1 MTRLRDL
8 PTPALLLDLDVLEA
22 NVRSMARRAERLG
35 VRLRPHVKTHK
46 CVEVAR
52 LQRDAGARG
61 ITVSTLEEAR
71 VFADHGFD
79 DMTWAFPVIPG
90 RIGEA
95 REVDRR
101 ARLRLLV
108 DHRRAVKELE
118 RAGHPFHV
126 WLEVDPGYGRSGVDP
141 GGDALLEIGGALAA
155 SEVLVFDGLL
165 SHSGQAYGARSP
177 GELAAAAEEE
187 RGVMVGAARRL
198 LEAGVEVPALSVGS
212 TPSMSRAEDLTGVD
226 EARPGN
232 YALYDRTQM
241 ALGACSAGDVA
252 ATVLATVVSSRPD
265 AGRSVVDA
273 GALALSKDPGP
284 TPRPDASDGG
294 PGRKPAADGQ
304 DARGHGGGSGA
315 AGEPHMGAL
324 LEDFSSRRLRDDA
337 RLISLSQEH
346 GLVDRALPWGEKV
359 RILPNHAC
367 LTVACFDALHV
378 VRGEEVL
385 DRWTVHRER

>member
-1 MTRLRDL
+1 
-8 PTPALLLDLDVLEA
+8 
-22 NVRSMARRAERLG
+22 MAGRADRLG

-46 CVEVAR
+46 CVEIAR
-52 LQRDAGARG
+52 LQRDAGAGG
-61 ITVSTLEEAR
+61 ITVATLEEAR
-71 VFADHGFD
+71 VFADHGFGD
-79 DMTWAFPVIPG
+79 LTWAFPVIPG

-108 DHRRAVKELE
+108 DHRGAVKELE

-141 GGDALLEIGGALAA
+141 ASDALLEIGGALAA
-155 SEVLVFDGLL
+155 SEVLAFDGLL

-177 GELAAAAEEE
+177 DQLAEAAEEE
-187 RGVMVGAARRL
+187 RRVMVGAERRL

-232 YALYDRTQM
+232 YALHDRTQIE
-241 ALGACSAGDVA
+241 LGACSAADVA
-252 ATVLATVVSSRPD
+252 ATVLATVVSSHPERE
-265 AGRSVVDA
+265 RSVVDA
-273 GALALSKDPGP
+273 GALALSKDAGPPPGP
-284 TPRPDASDGG
+284 DADPEAVG
-294 PGRKPAADGQ
+294 
-304 DARGHGGGSGA
+304 
-315 AGEPHMGAL
+315 PHMGAL
-324 LEDFSSRRLRDDA
+324 FEDLRARRLRDDA
-337 RLISLSQEH
+337 RLVSLSQEH
-346 GLVDRALPWGEKV
+346 GLVDRALAWGEKV

-367 LTVACFDALHV
+367 LAVACFDAFHV

-385 DRWTVHRER
+385 DRWTIHRER

>member
-22 NVRSMARRAERLG
+22 NVLSMARRAERLG

-52 LQRDAGARG
+52 LQRDAGALG

-118 RAGHPFHV
+118 RAGHPFHA

-155 SEVLVFDGLL
+155 SEVLAFDGLL

-177 GELAAAAEEE
+177 EELAAAAEEE
-187 RGVMVGAARRL
+187 RSVMVGAARRL

-212 TPSMSRAEDLTGVD
+212 TPAMSRAEDLTGVD

-232 YALYDRTQM
+232 YVLYDRTQM
-241 ALGACSAGDVA
+241 ALGACAAGDVA
-252 ATVLATVVSSRPD
+252 ATVLATVVSSRP
-265 AGRSVVDA
+265 AEGRSVVDA

-284 TPRPDASDGG
+284 APASDGG
-294 PGRKPAADGQ
+294 AGREGGPDGE
-304 DARGHGGGSGA
+304 DARDDGGGSSA
-315 AGEPHMGAL
+315 AGTAHMGAL
-324 LEDFSSRRLRDDA
+324 FEGLSSRRLRDDA
-337 RLISLSQEH
+337 RLVSLSQEH
-346 GLVDRALPWGEKV
+346 GLVDRALRWGDKV

-367 LTVACFDALHV
+367 LTVACFDAFHV